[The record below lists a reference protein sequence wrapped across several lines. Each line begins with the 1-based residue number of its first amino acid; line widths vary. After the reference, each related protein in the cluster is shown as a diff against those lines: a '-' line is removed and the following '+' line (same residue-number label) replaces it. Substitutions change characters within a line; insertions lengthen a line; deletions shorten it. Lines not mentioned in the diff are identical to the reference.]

1 MVYIPTLCL
10 SITLLASFHAE
21 IDLVISVLD
30 VGIKFY
36 YQVPSFPVI
45 VVDLGK
51 IKVQLTAEDRSL
63 ILADGFI
70 KADQSVETKTVP
82 FSKIRI

>member
-1 MVYIPTLCL
+1 MVCVPTWCL
-10 SITLLASFHAE
+10 TITLVTSFHAE
-21 IDLVISVLD
+21 TNLVISILV
-30 VGIKFY
+30 VGIKFS

-45 VVDLGK
+45 VVDLRK

-63 ILADGFI
+63 I

-82 FSKIRI
+82 FSKICI

>member
-63 ILADGFI
+63 ILSDGFI
-70 KADQSVETKTVP
+70 KAD
-82 FSKIRI
+82 